1 MTARTG
7 GLTATCPHCGA
18 ALTLW
23 GSDAPHGFSHPVSN
37 CENCLIIID
46 TGS

>member
-7 GLTATCPHCGA
+7 GLTATCPHCGGPT
-18 ALTLW
+18 TLW

-37 CENCLIIID
+37 CEDCLIIID
-46 TGS
+46 S